1 MRETKKNISS
11 RDGKPIFPI
20 YSRKAMLYIVTFGG
34 DGRGGKRNYN
44 CVIIWEWNEREGP
57 LILAKYPKEIE
68 LSHKTMIHLYSEH
81 LEKET
86 TEVDSMLIDGVKLV
100 NVWES

>member
-20 YSRKAMLYIVTFGG
+20 YSRKAMLYMVTFWRKWKR
-34 DGRGGKRNYN
+34 RGKEITIG
-44 CVIIWEWNEREGP
+44 VIIWEWNEREGP

-68 LSHKTMIHLYSEH
+68 LSHKTMIHLYSKH
-81 LEKET
+81 VSKRNHR
-86 TEVDSMLIDGVKLV
+86 SGFYV
-100 NVWES
+100 N

>member
-1 MRETKKNISS
+1 M
-11 RDGKPIFPI
+11 
-20 YSRKAMLYIVTFGG
+20 
-34 DGRGGKRNYN
+34 
-44 CVIIWEWNEREGP
+44 NEKGP

-100 NVWES
+100 NVWESDPL